1 MGYDDGYGDGSDHD
15 NKGYGY
21 EDDDHDHSERD
32 SPYGDGY
39 EGGPYGDGYEESGED
54 GGYDPMKGGYHEGG
68 HGYDDSNG
76 YDYGYDR
83 EDDSSL
89 SDRERDRQATSLSPH
104 DSMSH
109 VDRFPDDWLD
119 DASDSYGEDVEDGHE
134 DEGGYEDGDPM
145 RDGHI
150 DDPMRDGHIDDDPMN
165 GHADTNHSDDHE
177 EFHLHPLRLL
187 SSPSLSLQLAA
198 SPAAFP
204 PLPAFSLQPRQPR
217 QRFPALLLAPRRLLP
232 PLRETPA
239 NLSCRSFLMKLPR
252 VVGNTPYFFNVTKHL
267 LLPLGVSP
275 TVFREAFLAG
285 NETAGIE
292 SFETAV
298 RLLGK
303 EEELAAIL
311 PRRGVLRCVIPAGKR
326 ELTPAELATSPI
338 ETGVSLRPVRFDF
351 LLEELLPANR
361 NSIPANSSRSTE
373 GKNDIPNISNL
384 PSNSENIP
392 ANGNTIPSN
401 SPKSTEDNN
410 DIPSNSPTI
419 PSNSNNLPSNSPK
432 STEDNND
439 IPSNSPTIPSN
450 SNNLPSNSPKSTEDN
465 NDIPSNSPTIPS
477 NSNNLPSNS
486 PKSTEDNN
494 DIPSNSPTI
503 PSNSTSRRLGDSYRD
518 SLVHTSLQL
527 SRRFGS
533 LSRAVPAH
541 MPHLLHRPLLARIEH
556 EFPAAVAATLRHR
569 FREGTDLQ
577 FAFLYFHF
585 RSGLDA
591 TRRETSLAAW
601 LHWLDLDRDG
611 ALDAHEFRLLAE
623 MLYGE
628 SDTTTMRRLAECVTN
643 RSVVWRERED
653 PAGNLRGREVV
664 EGKVMIDQVMACE
677 EVVRMLRQH
686 ATYVP
691 LVEVKTDEDVAFQ
704 MISDDIADT
713 QRQLD
718 SVRRRK
724 SKFICINDD
733 IKQKN
738 EQLDAII
745 HDFYESF
752 FPTPSQF
759 EKNRQKEIYRSR
771 WDRTWAWLRNT
782 YVVKYSVE
790 ILMVILMMGL
800 IVAFVVEAMTPD
812 RRTKEVQV

>member
-1 MGYDDGYGDGSDHD
+1 
-15 NKGYGY
+15 
-21 EDDDHDHSERD
+21 
-32 SPYGDGY
+32 
-39 EGGPYGDGYEESGED
+39 
-54 GGYDPMKGGYHEGG
+54 
-68 HGYDDSNG
+68 
-76 YDYGYDR
+76 
-83 EDDSSL
+83 
-89 SDRERDRQATSLSPH
+89 
-104 DSMSH
+104 
-109 VDRFPDDWLD
+109 
-119 DASDSYGEDVEDGHE
+119 
-134 DEGGYEDGDPM
+134 
-145 RDGHI
+145 
-150 DDPMRDGHIDDDPMN
+150 MN
-165 GHADTNHSDDHE
+165 GHTDTNHSDDHE

-326 ELTPAELATSPI
+326 ELTPAEVATSPI

-361 NSIPANSSRSTE
+361 NSIPANSSKSTE

-401 SPKSTEDNN
+401 SPALSETE
-410 DIPSNSPTI
+410 STI
-419 PSNSNNLPSNSPK
+419 PSNSNTIPSNSNTIPSNSNTIPSNSPK

-439 IPSNSPTIPSN
+439 IPSNSKYLPSNSNTIPSN
-450 SNNLPSNSPKSTEDN
+450 SPESTEDNNDIPSNSPKSTEDN
-465 NDIPSNSPTIPS
+465 NDIPSNSKYLPSNSNTIPS
-477 NSNNLPSNS
+477 NSPE
-486 PKSTEDNN
+486 STEDNN

-759 EKNRQKEIYRSR
+759 EKNRR
-771 WDRTWAWLRNT
+771 WNIGG
-782 YVVKYSVE
+782 S
-790 ILMVILMMGL
+790 
-800 IVAFVVEAMTPD
+800 
-812 RRTKEVQV
+812 

>member
-1 MGYDDGYGDGSDHD
+1 
-15 NKGYGY
+15 
-21 EDDDHDHSERD
+21 
-32 SPYGDGY
+32 
-39 EGGPYGDGYEESGED
+39 
-54 GGYDPMKGGYHEGG
+54 MKGGYH
-68 HGYDDSNG
+68 
-76 YDYGYDR
+76 
-83 EDDSSL
+83 
-89 SDRERDRQATSLSPH
+89 DRQATSLSPH
-104 DSMSH
+104 DSMSR

-119 DASDSYGEDVEDGHE
+119 DASDSYGEDVED
-134 DEGGYEDGDPM
+134 EGGYEDGDPM

-150 DDPMRDGHIDDDPMN
+150 DDPIRDGHMNHDPMNGDFVDHPMNDDHLDDPRSDPMNDDPMN
-165 GHADTNHSDDHE
+165 GHTDTNHSDDHE

-361 NSIPANSSRSTE
+361 NNILANRNNIPANSSKSTE

-401 SPKSTEDNN
+401 SPALSETE
-410 DIPSNSPTI
+410 STI
-419 PSNSNNLPSNSPK
+419 PSNSNTLPSNSPK

-439 IPSNSPTIPSN
+439 IPSNSPTS
-450 SNNLPSNSPKSTEDN
+450 
-465 NDIPSNSPTIPS
+465 
-477 NSNNLPSNS
+477 
-486 PKSTEDNN
+486 
-494 DIPSNSPTI
+494 

-759 EKNRQKEIYRSR
+759 EKNRR
-771 WDRTWAWLRNT
+771 WNIGG
-782 YVVKYSVE
+782 S
-790 ILMVILMMGL
+790 
-800 IVAFVVEAMTPD
+800 
-812 RRTKEVQV
+812 

>member
-1 MGYDDGYGDGSDHD
+1 MWAVLNTGMRRLLLVLGEGVGGSTVTLHVVVRMRGGGEGFLEVVRVGRGGEGVWREMERSVRLAEWGSRVVRVRGCVGCEDGEDDGVDEDGDGYGDGYDGDGYGDGYDGDGYDGYDGYDGDHHGRYDDGMGYDDGYGDGSDHD

-32 SPYGDGY
+32 S
-39 EGGPYGDGYEESGED
+39 PYGDGYEESGED

-119 DASDSYGEDVEDGHE
+119 DASDSYGEDVG

-150 DDPMRDGHIDDDPMN
+150 DDDPMN
-165 GHADTNHSDDHE
+165 GHTDTNHSDDHE

-361 NSIPANSSRSTE
+361 NSILANRNNIPANSSKSTE

-401 SPKSTEDNN
+401 SPALSETE
-410 DIPSNSPTI
+410 STI
-419 PSNSNNLPSNSPK
+419 PSNSN
-432 STEDNND
+432 
-439 IPSNSPTIPSN
+439 
-450 SNNLPSNSPKSTEDN
+450 
-465 NDIPSNSPTIPS
+465 
-477 NSNNLPSNS
+477 
-486 PKSTEDNN
+486 
-494 DIPSNSPTI
+494 TI

-653 PAGNLRGREVV
+653 PAGNLRGRKVV

-759 EKNRQKEIYRSR
+759 EKNRR
-771 WDRTWAWLRNT
+771 WNIGG
-782 YVVKYSVE
+782 S
-790 ILMVILMMGL
+790 
-800 IVAFVVEAMTPD
+800 
-812 RRTKEVQV
+812 

>member
-1 MGYDDGYGDGSDHD
+1 
-15 NKGYGY
+15 
-21 EDDDHDHSERD
+21 
-32 SPYGDGY
+32 
-39 EGGPYGDGYEESGED
+39 
-54 GGYDPMKGGYHEGG
+54 MKGGYHEGG

-104 DSMSH
+104 DSMSR
-109 VDRFPDDWLD
+109 VDLFPDDWLD
-119 DASDSYGEDVEDGHE
+119 DASDSYGEDVED
-134 DEGGYEDGDPM
+134 EGGYEDEDPM

-150 DDPMRDGHIDDDPMN
+150 DDPMRDGHMNHDPMNGDFVDHPMNDDHLDDPRSDPMN

-298 RLLGK
+298 RLLEK

-361 NSIPANSSRSTE
+361 NSIPANSSKSTG
-373 GKNDIPNISNL
+373 GKNDIPNIFNL

-401 SPKSTEDNN
+401 SPALSETE
-410 DIPSNSPTI
+410 STI

-439 IPSNSPTIPSN
+439 IPSNSNTIPSN
-450 SNNLPSNSPKSTEDN
+450 SNNL
-465 NDIPSNSPTIPS
+465 
-477 NSNNLPSNS
+477 
-486 PKSTEDNN
+486 
-494 DIPSNSPTI
+494 

-759 EKNRQKEIYRSR
+759 EKNRR
-771 WDRTWAWLRNT
+771 WNIGG
-782 YVVKYSVE
+782 S
-790 ILMVILMMGL
+790 
-800 IVAFVVEAMTPD
+800 
-812 RRTKEVQV
+812 

>member
-1 MGYDDGYGDGSDHD
+1 
-15 NKGYGY
+15 
-21 EDDDHDHSERD
+21 
-32 SPYGDGY
+32 
-39 EGGPYGDGYEESGED
+39 
-54 GGYDPMKGGYHEGG
+54 
-68 HGYDDSNG
+68 
-76 YDYGYDR
+76 
-83 EDDSSL
+83 
-89 SDRERDRQATSLSPH
+89 
-104 DSMSH
+104 
-109 VDRFPDDWLD
+109 
-119 DASDSYGEDVEDGHE
+119 
-134 DEGGYEDGDPM
+134 
-145 RDGHI
+145 
-150 DDPMRDGHIDDDPMN
+150 
-165 GHADTNHSDDHE
+165 
-177 EFHLHPLRLL
+177 
-187 SSPSLSLQLAA
+187 
-198 SPAAFP
+198 
-204 PLPAFSLQPRQPR
+204 
-217 QRFPALLLAPRRLLP
+217 
-232 PLRETPA
+232 
-239 NLSCRSFLMKLPR
+239 MKLPR

-326 ELTPAELATSPI
+326 ELTPAEVATSPI

-361 NSIPANSSRSTE
+361 NNILANRNNIPANSSKSTE

-392 ANGNTIPSN
+392 ANGN
-401 SPKSTEDNN
+401 
-410 DIPSNSPTI
+410 
-419 PSNSNNLPSNSPK
+419 
-432 STEDNND
+432 
-439 IPSNSPTIPSN
+439 
-450 SNNLPSNSPKSTEDN
+450 
-465 NDIPSNSPTIPS
+465 
-477 NSNNLPSNS
+477 
-486 PKSTEDNN
+486 
-494 DIPSNSPTI
+494 TI

-759 EKNRQKEIYRSR
+759 EKNRR
-771 WDRTWAWLRNT
+771 WNIGG
-782 YVVKYSVE
+782 S
-790 ILMVILMMGL
+790 
-800 IVAFVVEAMTPD
+800 
-812 RRTKEVQV
+812 

>member
-1 MGYDDGYGDGSDHD
+1 
-15 NKGYGY
+15 
-21 EDDDHDHSERD
+21 
-32 SPYGDGY
+32 
-39 EGGPYGDGYEESGED
+39 
-54 GGYDPMKGGYHEGG
+54 
-68 HGYDDSNG
+68 
-76 YDYGYDR
+76 
-83 EDDSSL
+83 
-89 SDRERDRQATSLSPH
+89 
-104 DSMSH
+104 
-109 VDRFPDDWLD
+109 
-119 DASDSYGEDVEDGHE
+119 
-134 DEGGYEDGDPM
+134 M
-145 RDGHI
+145 RDCHI
-150 DDPMRDGHIDDDPMN
+150 DDPMRDGHIDDPMN
-165 GHADTNHSDDHE
+165 GHADTNYSDDHE

-326 ELTPAELATSPI
+326 ELTPAEVATSPI

-361 NSIPANSSRSTE
+361 NSILANRNNIPANSSKSTE

-401 SPKSTEDNN
+401 SPKSTEGNN
-410 DIPSNSPTI
+410 DIPSNSNTLT
-419 PSNSNNLPSNSPK
+419 SNS
-432 STEDNND
+432 T
-439 IPSNSPTIPSN
+439 T
-450 SNNLPSNSPKSTEDN
+450 
-465 NDIPSNSPTIPS
+465 
-477 NSNNLPSNS
+477 LPSNS

-759 EKNRQKEIYRSR
+759 EKNRR
-771 WDRTWAWLRNT
+771 WNIGG
-782 YVVKYSVE
+782 S
-790 ILMVILMMGL
+790 
-800 IVAFVVEAMTPD
+800 
-812 RRTKEVQV
+812 

>member
-1 MGYDDGYGDGSDHD
+1 MVWAVLNTGMRRLLLVLGEGVGGSTDTLHVVVRMRGGGEGFLEVVRVGRGGEGVWREMERSVRLAEWGSRVVRVRGCVGCEDGEDDGVDEDGDVYGDGYEGDGYDGYDGYDGDHHGRYDDGMGYDDGYGDGSDHD

-39 EGGPYGDGYEESGED
+39 EGGYEESGED
-54 GGYDPMKGGYHEGG
+54 GGYDPMKGGYH
-68 HGYDDSNG
+68 
-76 YDYGYDR
+76 
-83 EDDSSL
+83 
-89 SDRERDRQATSLSPH
+89 DRQATSLSPH

-134 DEGGYEDGDPM
+134 DEGGYEDEDPM

-150 DDPMRDGHIDDDPMN
+150 DDPMN

-298 RLLGK
+298 RFLGK

-361 NSIPANSSRSTE
+361 NNILANRNNIPANSSKSTE

-401 SPKSTEDNN
+401 SNT
-410 DIPSNSPTI
+410 IPANSPTI
-419 PSNSNNLPSNSPK
+419 PSNSN
-432 STEDNND
+432 
-439 IPSNSPTIPSN
+439 
-450 SNNLPSNSPKSTEDN
+450 
-465 NDIPSNSPTIPS
+465 
-477 NSNNLPSNS
+477 
-486 PKSTEDNN
+486 
-494 DIPSNSPTI
+494 TI

-759 EKNRQKEIYRSR
+759 EKNRR
-771 WDRTWAWLRNT
+771 WNIGG
-782 YVVKYSVE
+782 S
-790 ILMVILMMGL
+790 
-800 IVAFVVEAMTPD
+800 
-812 RRTKEVQV
+812 

>member
-1 MGYDDGYGDGSDHD
+1 
-15 NKGYGY
+15 
-21 EDDDHDHSERD
+21 
-32 SPYGDGY
+32 
-39 EGGPYGDGYEESGED
+39 
-54 GGYDPMKGGYHEGG
+54 
-68 HGYDDSNG
+68 
-76 YDYGYDR
+76 
-83 EDDSSL
+83 
-89 SDRERDRQATSLSPH
+89 
-104 DSMSH
+104 
-109 VDRFPDDWLD
+109 
-119 DASDSYGEDVEDGHE
+119 
-134 DEGGYEDGDPM
+134 
-145 RDGHI
+145 
-150 DDPMRDGHIDDDPMN
+150 
-165 GHADTNHSDDHE
+165 
-177 EFHLHPLRLL
+177 
-187 SSPSLSLQLAA
+187 
-198 SPAAFP
+198 
-204 PLPAFSLQPRQPR
+204 
-217 QRFPALLLAPRRLLP
+217 
-232 PLRETPA
+232 
-239 NLSCRSFLMKLPR
+239 MKLPR

-326 ELTPAELATSPI
+326 ELTPAEVATSPI

-392 ANGNTIPSN
+392 ANGN
-401 SPKSTEDNN
+401 
-410 DIPSNSPTI
+410 
-419 PSNSNNLPSNSPK
+419 
-432 STEDNND
+432 
-439 IPSNSPTIPSN
+439 
-450 SNNLPSNSPKSTEDN
+450 
-465 NDIPSNSPTIPS
+465 
-477 NSNNLPSNS
+477 
-486 PKSTEDNN
+486 
-494 DIPSNSPTI
+494 TI

-759 EKNRQKEIYRSR
+759 EKNRR
-771 WDRTWAWLRNT
+771 WNIGG
-782 YVVKYSVE
+782 S
-790 ILMVILMMGL
+790 
-800 IVAFVVEAMTPD
+800 
-812 RRTKEVQV
+812 